1 MRDSVLIYRSQI
13 EALRAL
19 PPEQFKAAALAICDY
34 AMNGTT
40 EETDPVAV
48 AMLRMAQPL
57 IDDNNRKYENGKKGG
72 RPKPNQNQTITTQ
85 EPDRNQTVT
94 TQEPNH
100 NQTITTPE
108 PPRNLNDKG
117 EMLKDKDIE
126 LFSNEN
132 NLTRGRVI
140 EAWNTLEPLGIT
152 PVKAIAAESKR
163 GQMLNARVRQYGET
177 AVIDAIKS
185 VKDQAF
191 LHGQEWFTF
200 DWFIKPN
207 NFIKVQEGN
216 YKNHTQPKRS
226 FTAMT
231 GRDNTDKYAELEAAL
246 LGRATG

>member
-19 PPEQFKAAALAICDY
+19 PPDQFKAAALAICDY

-72 RPKPNQNQTITTQ
+72 RPKPNH
-85 EPDRNQTVT
+85 NQTVT
-94 TQEPNH
+94 TKEPDR

-117 EMLKDKDIE
+117 EMLNDKDIE

-140 EAWNTLEPLGIT
+140 EAWNTLESLGIT

-231 GRDNTDKYAELEAAL
+231 GRNNTDKYAELEAAL